1 VQHCEQDTLALL
13 ALGEAAASAEDD
25 RHLSGCEHC
34 QSELAALRAVVT
46 ASRQITPADRPVSP
60 PPAVWDRITTELG
73 IQTPQLPHSPT
84 GPTTAQPVVSVAER
98 RANSWTRRTAVL
110 TAAAAVAGV
119 LAGVVG
125 VGIVQ
130 SRKTTESVVTATT
143 ELKPLS
149 VAEASGSAS
158 LHSSPSGETLTVQI
172 SGLRQVSSGFYEVW
186 LADKQT
192 KKMISVGVL
201 DPANQ
206 GSFDVPSGLD
216 LTEFRVVDVSL
227 ETFDG
232 NPLHSAISV
241 VRGTFPA

>member
-1 VQHCEQDTLALL
+1 MQHCEQDTLALL
-13 ALGEAAASAEDD
+13 ALGEPAASAEDD
-25 RHLSGCEHC
+25 RHLTGCEQC
-34 QSELAALRAVVT
+34 QSELAALRAVVM

-60 PPAVWDRITTELG
+60 PPAVWDRITTELD
-73 IQTPQLPHSPT
+73 IAAPPLPDAPAAPT
-84 GPTTAQPVVSVAER
+84 NAVPVVALSER
-98 RANSWTRRTAVL
+98 RTRYWSRRTAVL

-130 SRKTTESVVTATT
+130 SRETTESVVTATT

-158 LHSSPSGETLTVQI
+158 LHSSPSGETLTVRV
-172 SGLRQVSSGFYEVW
+172 SGLRQVSDGFYEVW

-206 GSFDVPSGLD
+206 GSFDVPVGLD

-227 ETFDG
+227 ERFDG
-232 NPLHSAISV
+232 NPLHSALSV

>member
-1 VQHCEQDTLALL
+1 VQHCEKDTLALL
-13 ALGEAAASAEDD
+13 ALGEPAASAEDD
-25 RHLSGCEHC
+25 RHLTGCEHC
-34 QSELAALRAVVT
+34 QSQLAAMRAVVT

-73 IQTPQLPHSPT
+73 IQPPQQTDSPT
-84 GPTTAQPVVSVAER
+84 EPTQAPPVVALAER
-98 RANSWTRRTAVL
+98 RASSWTRRAVVL
-110 TAAAAVAGV
+110 TAAAAATGV

-130 SRKTTESVVTATT
+130 SRESPASVVTATT

-158 LHSSPSGETLTVQI
+158 LNSSSAGETLTVQI
-172 SGLRQVSSGFYEVW
+172 SGLRQVPHGFYEVW
-186 LADKQT
+186 LADAQT

-201 DPANQ
+201 DPGNH
-206 GSFDVPSGLD
+206 GSFDVPVGLD

-241 VRGTFPA
+241 VRGIFPA